1 MLKNCLHIVAFKNNL
16 IKIIKLSCRLVFYPN
31 TKCLKTIKLYVTRNQ
46 TMCSFT
52 QNTGGFYLS
61 QNNSQDCFARQ
72 SLSTNF
78 SQKILF
84 LFYPVISL
92 FSGPEQDI
100 AY

>member
-52 QNTGGFYLS
+52 
-61 QNNSQDCFARQ
+61 
-72 SLSTNF
+72 
-78 SQKILF
+78 
-84 LFYPVISL
+84 PVSISHFEL
-92 FSGPEQDI
+92 NPVDLN
-100 AY
+100 